1 MAMIG
6 EILVSKGYITQ
17 QQLDGVLAVKGPEAQ
32 VGQVLIQWGLITE
45 QQLMEALEIQTPPPP
60 PPPPQ
65 PVAQPVQPQGSF
77 LQQQQIQQPVQPG
90 FPPQPGIPPQP
101 VAPPPPP
108 PTGAPDLSM
117 DNLQT
122 KKFNFD
128 LKTLIFIG
136 SGLVSLITM
145 YFTFQSELDTRF
157 AALEST
163 DDTVMVEL
171 DKRLT
176 TMETS
181 VDKRLTELENKFTP
195 IGDGVYTVDPNSTWP
210 PSRGEYKMKDE
221 LSRNKIEE
229 LEKIIKRLE
238 DDIKVLEKKV
248 FNMNGNH

>member
-1 MAMIG
+1 MKMIG
-6 EILVSKGYITQ
+6 EILVEKGYVTQ
-17 QQLDGVLAVKGPEAQ
+17 QQIEGVLAVKGTDAQ
-32 VGQVLIQWGLITE
+32 VGQVLIQWGLLTE

-60 PPPPQ
+60 PPPPP
-65 PVAQPVQPQGSF
+65 PV
-77 LQQQQIQQPVQPG
+77 QQPVQPVQPG
-90 FPPQPGIPPQP
+90 YPPQPGIPPQP
-101 VAPPPPP
+101 VQPVTPL

-145 YFTFQSELDTRF
+145 YFTFQNELDTRF
-157 AALEST
+157 AALEGN

-229 LEKIIKRLE
+229 LEKIIARLE
-238 DDIKVLEKKV
+238 KEIEKLEDKLDDKVDK
-248 FNMNGNH
+248 

>member
-6 EILVSKGYITQ
+6 EILVQKGYITQ
-17 QQLDGVLAVKGPEAQ
+17 QQLDGVLAVKGPDAQ
-32 VGQVLIQWGLITE
+32 VGQVLIEWNLLTQE
-45 QQLMEALEIQTPPPP
+45 QLMEALEIQTPPPP
-60 PPPPQ
+60 PPPP
-65 PVAQPVQPQGSF
+65 PPVQPVG
-77 LQQQQIQQPVQPG
+77 IPQQPVQPG
-90 FPPQPGIPPQP
+90 IPQQP
-101 VAPPPPP
+101 VVPQTVV
-108 PTGAPDLSM
+108 PTAPDLSM

-145 YFTFQSELDTRF
+145 YFTFQAELDTRF
-157 AALEST
+157 AALENT

-171 DKRLT
+171 DKRLS

-181 VDKRLTELENKFTP
+181 MDTRLTALENKFTP
-195 IGDGVYTVDPNSTWP
+195 IGDGVYSVDPSGTWP

-229 LEKIIKRLE
+229 LEKVIARLE
-238 DDIKVLEKKV
+238 KEIEKLEDKVDEKQDKP
-248 FNMNGNH
+248 

>member
-1 MAMIG
+1 MKMIG
-6 EILVSKGYITQ
+6 EILVEKGYVTQ
-17 QQLDGVLAVKGPEAQ
+17 QQLDGVMAVKGDDAQ
-32 VGQVLIQWGLITE
+32 VGQVLIQWGLLTE

-60 PPPPQ
+60 PPPP
-65 PVAQPVQPQGSF
+65 PPPVQQP
-77 LQQQQIQQPVQPG
+77 IQPVQPG
-90 FPPQPGIPPQP
+90 YPPQPGIPPQTVQP
-101 VAPPPPP
+101 VAPPPA
-108 PTGAPDLSM
+108 APDLSM

-145 YFTFQSELDTRF
+145 YFTFQNELDTRF
-157 AALEST
+157 AALENT

-221 LSRNKIEE
+221 LSRNKITE
-229 LEKIIKRLE
+229 LEKTIERLE
-238 DDIKVLEKKV
+238 KEIEKLEDKLDDKVDKQ
-248 FNMNGNH
+248 

>member
-17 QQLDGVLAVKGPEAQ
+17 QQLDGVLAVKGPDAQ
-32 VGQVLIQWGLITE
+32 VGEVLIQWGLLTQE
-45 QQLMEALEIQTPPPP
+45 QLLEALEIQTPPPP
-60 PPPPQ
+60 PPPPPP
-65 PVAQPVQPQGSF
+65 PVQPVQPVY
-77 LQQQQIQQPVQPG
+77 QPPV
-90 FPPQPGIPPQP
+90 QP
-101 VAPPPPP
+101 VAPQPVV
-108 PTGAPDLSM
+108 PTTPDLSM

-145 YFTFQSELDTRF
+145 YFTFQAELDSRF
-157 AALEST
+157 GALENT

-176 TMETS
+176 VMETDM
-181 VDKRLTELENKFTP
+181 DKRLTELENKFTP
-195 IGDGVYTVDPNSTWP
+195 IGDGVYAVDPNSSWP

-221 LSRNKIEE
+221 LSRSKIVE
-229 LEKIIKRLE
+229 LEKEIARLLK
-238 DDIKVLEKKV
+238 DIEKIEKKV
-248 FNMNGNH
+248 FNGDH

>member
-1 MAMIG
+1 MKIG

-17 QQLDGVLAVKGPEAQ
+17 QQLDGVLSVKGDDAQ
-32 VGQVLIQWGLITE
+32 VGQVLIQWGLLSE
-45 QQLMEALEIQTPPPP
+45 AQLMEALEIQTPPPP
-60 PPPPQ
+60 PP
-65 PVAQPVQPQGSF
+65 V
-77 LQQQQIQQPVQPG
+77 QQPVQPTQPVY
-90 FPPQPGIPPQP
+90 PPQPGQVAPQP
-101 VAPPPPP
+101 VQPITPNPVIPGP
-108 PTGAPDLSM
+108 GPGTPDLSM

-145 YFTFQSELDTRF
+145 YFTFQNELDTRF
-157 AALEST
+157 AQLEGQ

-195 IGDGVYTVDPNSTWP
+195 IGDGVYTVDPNSSWP

-229 LEKIIKRLE
+229 LEKIIARLE
-238 DDIKVLEKKV
+238 KEIEKLEKKV
-248 FNMNGNH
+248 FNLNGSH